1 MPTYAYHGFVNA
13 TGLLGIAPP
22 EALTPAGV
30 QLIARSYFTRSGVP
44 FDGIGQITG
53 TVKEHGSPDFPIRR
67 RVVLY
72 EELSHTFVRETWSD
86 ALTGSYAFPNVD
98 RSRTYTVL
106 SYDHTNTY
114 RAVIADKQIPEL
126 MS

>member
-1 MPTYAYHGFVNA
+1 MATYVYHGFANA
-13 TGLLGIAPP
+13 TALLRRAPP
-22 EALTPAGV
+22 EALTSAGV
-30 QLIARSYFTRSGVP
+30 QLIARSYFNHSGIP
-44 FDGIGQITG
+44 FDGIGQING

-86 ALTGSYAFPNVD
+86 AITGAYAFPNID

-114 RAVIADKQIPEL
+114 RAVIADKQTPEL
-126 MS
+126 MP